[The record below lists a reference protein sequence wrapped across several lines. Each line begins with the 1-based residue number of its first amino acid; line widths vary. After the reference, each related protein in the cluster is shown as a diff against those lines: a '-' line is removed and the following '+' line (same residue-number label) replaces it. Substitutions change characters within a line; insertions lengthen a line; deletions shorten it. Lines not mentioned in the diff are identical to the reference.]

1 MWIRRCIEVDLN
13 PLYSLQRKD
22 SDSRSVL
29 NDDLNKGFKFHL
41 AGYFYLKIMELVV
54 SYLMC
59 F

>member
-29 NDDLNKGFKFHL
+29 NDDHCNLHSSEYIPKK
-41 AGYFYLKIMELVV
+41 
-54 SYLMC
+54 SQ
-59 F
+59 